1 MFKLTRHH
9 AALVCAA
16 LLTQG
21 CAHNGPLYDA
31 RNQFFSG
38 QPEAALVTLETET
51 VANRNRLLAQL
62 DHGLIAHTAGNYQ
75 QSIDAFK
82 SAAALVDELNV
93 IGVREQ
99 TATLVTND
107 WVSAYKGEYSERL
120 WIHSFQMMNFLLLND
135 PEGAAVEA
143 RQALQIF
150 DAHGDHL
157 RNDWYTRALIA
168 MSFEA
173 AGKADSAHI
182 EYKKLLLDAGRDVG
196 LARRAWRNAKRL
208 GRQQDADK
216 FKDLITTSATT
227 SNTKGELVV
236 FVQTGSIPHKVSG
249 NLFIDPT
256 LYASF
261 PVYPLIPRPNIN
273 LSVSK
278 NGDEQTADVTSV
290 QLVDISRAALS
301 ARGKQI
307 ATKQVLR
314 LAAKK
319 GVTDAVS
326 GENELLGAILQIA
339 FLTSEIADTRSW
351 ETLPAHLSMVQLPLD
366 AGTHSVSLQIRDGS
380 NFHVV
385 NIPDVTIASGRTSYR
400 SFRVGSGEPR
410 PVIRSTAIENVT
422 SNVTS
427 VESVKTI
434 PSP

>member
-1 MFKLTRHH
+1 MFKLTHQF
-9 AALVCAA
+9 AALVCAV
-16 LLTQG
+16 LLSQG
-21 CAHNGPLYDA
+21 CASSGPLNDA

-51 VANRNRLLAQL
+51 IASRNRLLAHL
-62 DHGLIAHTAGNYQ
+62 DRGLIAHTAGEYQ

-82 SAAALVDELNV
+82 AAAALVDELNF
-93 IGVREQ
+93 ISVREQ

-150 DAHGDHL
+150 DEHGDHL

-208 GRQQDADK
+208 GRQQDADT
-216 FKDLITTSATT
+216 FKELITTSATT
-227 SNTKGELVV
+227 STAQGELVV
-236 FVQTGSIPHKVSG
+236 FVQTGSIPHKISG
-249 NLFIDPT
+249 NIFIDPT

-261 PVYPLIPRPNIN
+261 PVYPLIPRADVN
-273 LSVSK
+273 LTVSSD
-278 NGDEQTADVTSV
+278 GRDQSADVTNV
-290 QLVDISRAALS
+290 QLVDISREALS

-307 ATKQVLR
+307 AAKQVLR

-319 GVTDAVS
+319 GVSDAVS
-326 GENELLGAILQIA
+326 SENELLGALLKVV

-351 ETLPAHLSMVQLPLD
+351 ETLPAHLSMVQVPLD
-366 AGTHSVSLQIRDGS
+366 AGKHSVRLQIRDGS

-385 NIPDVTIASGRTSYR
+385 DIPDIDISSGRTSYR
-400 SFRVGSGEPR
+400 SFRVGIGAPRSAIRNPATVAESEP
-410 PVIRSTAIENVT
+410 
-422 SNVTS
+422 
-427 VESVKTI
+427 VKTLA
-434 PSP
+434 SP